1 MVVRNDNILHI
12 ILTDINENEKFIYI
26 IKDIN
31 SIKGVLVDCVYI
43 RHENNVTLI
52 EIQNNEVIID
62 KNEIDDIM
70 NNENSKIISL
80 TELKNMFNNL
90 III

>member
-31 SIKGVLVDCVYI
+31 SINGVLVDCVYI

-62 KNEIDDIM
+62 KKEFDDIM

>member
-31 SIKGVLVDCVYI
+31 SIKGVLVDCAYI
-43 RHENNVTLI
+43 KHENNVTLI

-62 KNEIDDIM
+62 KNEFDDIM

-80 TELKNMFNNL
+80 SELKDMFNNL

>member
-26 IKDIN
+26 IKDI

-62 KNEIDDIM
+62 KKEFDDIM
-70 NNENSKIISL
+70 NNENSKIILL

>member
-43 RHENNVTLI
+43 RRENNVTLI

-62 KNEIDDIM
+62 KNEFNDII

-80 TELKNMFNNL
+80 TELKDMFNNL

>member
-31 SIKGVLVDCVYI
+31 SIKGVLVDCVYT

-80 TELKNMFNNL
+80 TELKDMFNNL

>member
-62 KNEIDDIM
+62 KNEFDNIM
-70 NNENSKIISL
+70 NNENS
-80 TELKNMFNNL
+80 NCHN
-90 III
+90 

>member
-31 SIKGVLVDCVYI
+31 SIKGVLVDRVYI

-62 KNEIDDIM
+62 KKEFDDIM

>member
-1 MVVRNDNILHI
+1 M
-12 ILTDINENEKFIYI
+12 
-26 IKDIN
+26 
-31 SIKGVLVDCVYI
+31 YI

-62 KNEIDDIM
+62 KNEFDDIM

>member
-31 SIKGVLVDCVYI
+31 SIKGVLVDCVY
-43 RHENNVTLI
+43 
-52 EIQNNEVIID
+52 
-62 KNEIDDIM
+62 
-70 NNENSKIISL
+70 
-80 TELKNMFNNL
+80 
-90 III
+90 

>member
-12 ILTDINENEKFIYI
+12 IQTEINDNEKFIYV
-26 IKDIN
+26 IN
-31 SIKGVLVDCVYI
+31 GIKGVLVDCVYI

-52 EIQNNEVIID
+52 EIQNDEVIID
-62 KNEIDDIM
+62 KNEFDDIM

>member
-1 MVVRNDNILHI
+1 MNYLLGFV
-12 ILTDINENEKFIYI
+12 NEQL
-26 IKDIN
+26 
-31 SIKGVLVDCVYI
+31 S
-43 RHENNVTLI
+43 
-52 EIQNNEVIID
+52 VIID
-62 KNEIDDIM
+62 KNEFDDIM